1 MAQIFAQIDFQQ
13 IVGAFIVLLAIIDII
28 GSSPIVI
35 SLRSQGMVVNANKC
49 TILSTILLL
58 LFYFGGNEILK
69 IFNVDI
75 SSFAVAG
82 SILIF
87 FMALEMILDVE
98 IFKNNGPTNEAT
110 IVPLVFPLVAGPGAF
125 TALLS
130 LKAMYADVNILIALA
145 INMCWVWIVL
155 KLTEKVRKVVGDSG
169 IYFIR
174 RFFGII
180 LLAIAFKMF
189 STNVTILIAKY
200 F

>member
-1 MAQIFAQIDFQQ
+1 MAEFFSNIDIRQIA
-13 IVGAFIVLLAIIDII
+13 GAFIVLIAIIDII

-35 SLRSQGMVVNANKC
+35 SLRSQGMIVNAIKC
-49 TILSTILLL
+49 TVLSTILLL

-130 LKAMYADVNILIALA
+130 LKAMYADINILIALA
-145 INMCWVWIVL
+145 INMVWVYIVL
-155 KLTEKVRKVVGDSG
+155 RLTEKVRNIVGYSG

-180 LLAIAFKMF
+180 LLAIAVKMF